1 MHLLALFL
9 ELSNLPAFPFGESV
23 TSPQQLL
30 SLTSELFEL
39 AYRFGDCFGSTSGQ
53 KNQKVVKA
61 VAMLQV
67 LATELVGRLLDS
79 MPHSPAWLV
88 MATPAVADSLLTQ
101 MAAACSCLRKQLA
114 VPPSPPPAGSGQQ
127 LRGAGGNHGRQKGK
141 RKGPVAAANPVG
153 PAGNSRGSSSGKA
166 YVPKTFAELL
176 LPPVGTSRG
185 AALRLGQ
192 QAVDSIAALWLEKAT
207 KPIQVTFLYNQA
219 VSLLLSLSKSMG
231 SLEEPERASYTGF
244 LAPLCAVPTL
254 QLALEATVLL
264 ARSKGT
270 DEAAGESLGALVCLL
285 RLSGAAVW
293 EGFIATHGALLLEVF
308 WLMAEAAAVQRPDQH
323 VVLAAHDICVLWLNL
338 LLVPMTGVFRCSVL
352 QMGCRSKLEGKR
364 VSRCKMSR
372 WSITDNTRFW
382 LIKHSQCSRLA
393 LYS

>member
-39 AYRFGDCFGSTSGQ
+39 ANRFGDCFGSTSGQ
-53 KNQKVVKA
+53 ENQKVFKA

-67 LATELVGRLLDS
+67 FATEFAGRLLDS
-79 MPHSPAWLV
+79 MPHSPAWLL
-88 MATPAVADSLLTQ
+88 MATPAVAECLLTQ
-101 MAAACSCLRKQLA
+101 MAAACSYLRKQLD

-127 LRGAGGNHGRQKGK
+127 VRGAVGNHGRQKGK
-141 RKGPVAAANPVG
+141 GKGFAAATNPSG
-153 PAGNSRGSSSGKA
+153 AAGSLGGSSSGKA

-176 LPPVGTSRG
+176 LPPVGTSWG

-207 KPIQVTFLYNQA
+207 KPVQVTFLYNHA
-219 VSLLLSLSKSMG
+219 VVLLLTLSKSMG
-231 SLEEPERASYTGF
+231 SLEEPERALYNGF

-254 QLALEATVLL
+254 QLVLEATALL
-264 ARSKGT
+264 ARSKET
-270 DEAAGESLGALVCLL
+270 HEAASDSLGALVCLL

-323 VVLAAHDICVLWLNL
+323 VPLSAHDICIAWLC
-338 LLVPMTGVFRCSVL
+338 LVSSPTTGV
-352 QMGCRSKLEGKR
+352 
-364 VSRCKMSR
+364 
-372 WSITDNTRFW
+372 
-382 LIKHSQCSRLA
+382 
-393 LYS
+393 